1 MVGGRVGRRRER
13 ERKRDMN
20 CVICLEHLNK
30 DKDCVSLKCGHKYH
44 GGCIVSWMERG
55 GRCPICRADS
65 IICYEHGSG
74 DGINWRENIAIQ
86 EWLLALDYNSLI
98 NIKTEILRAR
108 LEKIE
113 EERRRVQES
122 LKQLTLQM

>member
-1 MVGGRVGRRRER
+1 
-13 ERKRDMN
+13 MN
-20 CVICLEHLNK
+20 CVICLEHLNQ
-30 DKDCVSLKCGHKYH
+30 DKDIVSLKCGHKYH
-44 GGCIVSWMERG
+44 GSCIVSWFERG

-65 IICYEHGSG
+65 IRCYEFGVGSG
-74 DGINWRENIAIQ
+74 DGIWRENIAIQ
-86 EWLLALDYNSLI
+86 EWLLALDYNRLI
-98 NIKTEILRAR
+98 NIKSEILRER

>member
-1 MVGGRVGRRRER
+1 
-13 ERKRDMN
+13 MN
-20 CVICLEHLNK
+20 CVICLEHLNQ
-30 DKDCVSLKCGHKYH
+30 DKDYVSLKCGHKYH

-65 IICYEHGSG
+65 ITFYEHGSGSRSGSG
-74 DGINWRENIAIQ
+74 DGINWRENIVIQ
-86 EWLLALDYNSLI
+86 EWLLALDYNRLI

-113 EERRRVQES
+113 EERQRVQES
-122 LKQLTLQM
+122 LKQLTLQI

>member
-1 MVGGRVGRRRER
+1 
-13 ERKRDMN
+13 MN
-20 CVICLEHLNK
+20 CVICLEDLNQ
-30 DKDCVSLKCGHKYH
+30 DKHIVSLKCGHKYH

-65 IICYEHGSG
+65 IRCYESGGGSG
-74 DGINWRENIAIQ
+74 DGIWRENIAIQ
-86 EWLLALDYNSLI
+86 EWLLALDYNRLI